1 MAPIKWFKIEDAPC
15 DTMWIDHKFW
25 FPMILKKIPF
35 KAHFKYLND
44 DTMLDSTIMLLHSA
58 NKTRETWVNVII
70 KKENLIFFC
79 RNNEET
85 KYFNKHE
92 QVKKEESVENAAIRL
107 VSNKKKIVTLM
118 DFIVLGI

>member
-1 MAPIKWFKIEDAPC
+1 MAPIKWFKIEEAPC
-15 DTMWIDHKFW
+15 DAMWIDHKFW
-25 FPMILKKIPF
+25 FPMILKRIPF

-44 DTMLDSTIMLLHSA
+44 DTMLDSTIMLLNSA
-58 NKTRETWVNVII
+58 KKTKETWVNVII

-92 QVKKEESVENAAIRL
+92 QIKKEESVENAAIRL
-107 VSNKKKIVTLM
+107 VQVIRGKL
-118 DFIVLGI
+118 